1 MTTHEFTLTFDIT
14 AVAAAPDDCVE
25 ALGAHGC
32 DAALI
37 GIGRTGRI
45 ALRFSRVADSPWQ
58 AVTSALRDV
67 RSALPGAALLEAS
80 PDFVG
85 VTDIAEIVGRSRQNI
100 RQLMLSC
107 GASAPPPVHEGHPSI
122 WHLAEVLAWLRD
134 DKRYVIDDDLIAMA
148 KTTRQLNLA
157 VAQRGVDRSVQDE
170 LAAFV

>member
-1 MTTHEFTLTFDIT
+1 VTTYEFTLTFDII
-14 AVAAAPDDCVE
+14 AVSAAPDDCVE

-32 DAALI
+32 DDALV

-45 ALRFSRVADSPWQ
+45 ALRFSRAADSPWQ

-85 VTDIAEIVGRSRQNI
+85 VTEVAQIVGRSRQNI

-107 GASAPPPVHEGHPSI
+107 GASAPPPVHEGQPSI
-122 WHLAEVLAWLRD
+122 WHLADVLTWLRD
-134 DKRYVIDDDLIAMA
+134 SKRYVIDDDLIAMA
-148 KTTRQLNLA
+148 RTNMQLNLA
-157 VAQRGVDRSVQDE
+157 VAQRAADPSAQDAI
-170 LAAFV
+170 AALV

>member
-14 AVAAAPDDCVE
+14 AVAAATDDCVE
-25 ALGAHGC
+25 APSRGC
-32 DAALI
+32 DDALV

-85 VTDIAEIVGRSRQNI
+85 VTEVAVIVGRSRQNI

-107 GASAPPPVHEGHPSI
+107 GPSAPPPVHEGQPSI
-122 WHLAEVLAWLRD
+122 WHLADVLAWLRD
-134 DKRYVIDDDLIAMA
+134 SKRYAIADDLIAMA
-148 KTTRQLNLA
+148 KTNMQLNLA
-157 VAQRGVDRSVQDE
+157 VAQRAADPSAQDVI
-170 LAAFV
+170 AALV